1 MFNTI
6 EEIIDDISKGKIVIL
21 LDDEDR
27 ENEGDLVCAAE
38 LVTPEIINFMA
49 SHGKGLICMPLSGE
63 KCDQLNLPM
72 MTNFNRASHG
82 TGFTVSIEAAS
93 GISTG
98 ISAADRSHTIL
109 TAASNSAKSSDIVQP
124 GHVFPLRAMD
134 GGVLSRAGHTEAATD
149 LSLLAG
155 LQPSGVIC
163 EIMNDDGTMARLEDL
178 KEFCKSNNI
187 NIATIEELIRWRVR
201 NDPIVKIKY
210 TDQLVTKIAGNFKF
224 FCYSNKIDDTE
235 HFALVKGDIE
245 EDDEVLVRVQKLNYI
260 SDLFQGVLSKNNSYE
275 KDVSINIIMLEM
287 QDIKKGVI
295 VIIKANKSI
304 FEWNNYKKEN
314 YNSDSQEFREYGV
327 GAQILRDIGVR
338 KMVLLT
344 NSKKAI
350 IGLQGFDLKI
360 VGHKELRNE

>member
-109 TAASNSAKSSDIVQP
+109 TAASNNAKSSDIVQP

-163 EIMNDDGTMARLEDL
+163 EIMNDDGTMARRDDL
-178 KEFCKSNNI
+178 
-187 NIATIEELIRWRVR
+187 
-201 NDPIVKIKY
+201 
-210 TDQLVTKIAGNFKF
+210 FKF
-224 FCYSNKIDDTE
+224 AEKHSLKIGTIADLIQYRAIKEKSVIKEYEREVNIYDASFTLSAWRDSIFNDI
-235 HFALVKGDIE
+235 HLAFVKGNLSKKS
-245 EDDEVLVRVQKLNYI
+245 VPLVRVQAVNLI
-260 SDLFQGVLSKNNSYE
+260 HDLLELDEFGSRLSFKDAINKIGKEEEGVLLLIGSNDSPDTIINHLRGT
-275 KDVSINIIMLEM
+275 KDKWIPDTRTAGIGS
-287 QDIKKGVI
+287 
-295 VIIKANKSI
+295 
-304 FEWNNYKKEN
+304 
-314 YNSDSQEFREYGV
+314 
-327 GAQILRDIGVR
+327 QILNELGLKQIR
-338 KMVLLT
+338 LLAAPLKYP
-344 NSKKAI
+344 S
-350 IGLQGFDLKI
+350 LSGFDI
-360 VGHKELRNE
+360 DVVGYER